1 MNYANFKNELL
12 TILQNSDDN
21 LVLKMYDK
29 DGNSTVD
36 SEELQWIFIT
46 NFNIMIEM
54 PILNNSITLWIS
66 DKNKPNDFEALS
78 QKIRKQAILNGL
90 SLIIKMYN
98 NFDRRKMYNIIKT
111 SLNKLKRKNMNESF
125 NKLKNIF
132 KHTSIMFKNTK
143 KQSDFYLSESLHAKN
158 VKSLLETYL
167 NLLTGINDLN
177 TKSIR
182 SFIKALAIENPSKVD
197 KLLENLYFNNKKD
210 FKKLYEH
217 KNILNKVENITK
229 EKFLNNYES
238 KQYKNIIYISENAFS
253 YITKPKNDK
262 ENLIKAYNHL
272 LSLSENL
279 SRTVDLLRI
288 IKNNKLCETYNISKD
303 SLIDFWLDKNNKK
316 IKNNL
321 LFVIE
326 NYKGEKSFVSKKY
339 KPVIH
344 LLTQHISNGGSSNDL
359 IYNNI
364 LSECDKYNSLYS
376 LIETYKYS
384 SKLKPYIK
392 TIYKLFKESNIKIK
406 SKLLNE
412 ESFKNIYIPI
422 DYKYNLYKI
431 ENKLGLSHDAL
442 KYIAIYERE
451 KELNENLLFEN
462 KTRYDKKIIIDS
474 LKKLTSYKKA
484 NEAADIIIKSGLFYI
499 NPLKESNNEFD
510 NCKKMIDNIK
520 TLDSKTNSLLNE
532 CLFTYSLNKNS
543 FDSAKKKFIKTLKK
557 YIKG

>member
-54 PILNNSITLWIS
+54 PILNNSITIWLA
-66 DKNKPNDFEALS
+66 DKNKPKDFEALS

-125 NKLKNIF
+125 NELKNIF
-132 KHTSIMFKNTK
+132 KHTSLMFKNTK

-167 NLLTGINDLN
+167 NILTGINDLN
-177 TKSIR
+177 KKSIK
-182 SFIKALAIENPSKVD
+182 SFIKTLAIENLNKTD
-197 KLLENLYFNNKKD
+197 KLLENLYFNNRKD

-217 KNILNKVENITK
+217 KNILNKIENITK

-279 SRTVDLLRI
+279 SRTVDLLRV

-392 TIYKLFKESNIKIK
+392 TIYKLFKESNNKIK

-422 DYKYNLYKI
+422 DYKYNLYRI

-532 CLFTYSLNKNS
+532 CLFTYSLNENS